1 MNKSKEN
8 HAFVTTC
15 RFAETSYAILNKFP
29 NRNYE
34 LYQVTVLVINCL
46 LIFSTISLNGISII
60 TIRKSSQLRN
70 KICYFVILL
79 QSIVDLGV
87 GVLSTPLFIY
97 YLLFPVLKT
106 VNCNFMFVAFRLSSL
121 PCWLSIVTLS
131 ALTIERYIGVLHPY
145 QYHSK
150 VTKKRILMYICGSS
164 VAIILVVAFSSLN
177 RQIMSAV
184 GSGSILIFF
193 FLTGFVY
200 ARIYLVIRRL
210 ISSERKPSCESDGR
224 RDRRRILRE
233 SRHARSCCLVVVCFA
248 IFLLPFTFL
257 NIFFTVGSFDYML
270 HMNWSLTSMILNS
283 SVNSLILFWTKTLLR
298 KEAFETLKSLCS

>member
-8 HAFVTTC
+8 HVFVTTC
-15 RFAETSYAILNKFP
+15 RFAETSYVILNKFP

-87 GVLSTPLFIY
+87 SVLSILLFIY

-106 VNCNFMFVAFRLSSL
+106 VN
-121 PCWLSIVTLS
+121 
-131 ALTIERYIGVLHPY
+131 
-145 QYHSK
+145 
-150 VTKKRILMYICGSS
+150 
-164 VAIILVVAFSSLN
+164 
-177 RQIMSAV
+177 
-184 GSGSILIFF
+184 
-193 FLTGFVY
+193 
-200 ARIYLVIRRL
+200 
-210 ISSERKPSCESDGR
+210 
-224 RDRRRILRE
+224 
-233 SRHARSCCLVVVCFA
+233 
-248 IFLLPFTFL
+248 
-257 NIFFTVGSFDYML
+257 GSFDYML

-283 SVNSLILFWTKTLLR
+283 SVNSAIVFWTKTLLR
-298 KEAFETLKSLCS
+298 KEAFETVKSLCS